1 MYFYR
6 GLNFKKT
13 TDLHNK
19 VSVLHKSLHSDSL
32 PAVKRLRSRTA
43 CVDMP
48 GVPLLSC
55 VFLGKSLTQSEVTSF
70 TIYKMRIITVPTP
83 RVSQELSE
91 IISGK
96 RFKHAALDKY

>member
-1 MYFYR
+1 MYFYC
-6 GLNFKKT
+6 GLSFKKT

-19 VSVLHKSLHSDSL
+19 ISVLHKSLQSDSL
-32 PAVKRLRSRTA
+32 PAVKRLWNQFA
-43 CVDMP
+43 CVGMP
-48 GVPLLSC
+48 GVPLISC

-70 TIYKMRIITVPTP
+70 SICKMRIITVPTP

-91 IISGK
+91 IIPGK

>member
-1 MYFYR
+1 ML
-6 GLNFKKT
+6 GHDIKCISTVDWILKKPLT
-13 TDLHNK
+13 YIIRFQ
-19 VSVLHKSLHSDSL
+19 SDSL

-70 TIYKMRIITVPTP
+70 TICKMRIITVPTP